1 MADEQKDEQQTEQT
15 RTGYTVPVQKRHDFF
30 GNLKKA
36 ARPSAPKQPRV
47 PPRPNPR
54 GRPTKGK

>member
-1 MADEQKDEQQTEQT
+1 MPKDEKDQPTEKT
-15 RTGYTVPVQKRHDFF
+15 PTGYKVPVPKRNEFF

-36 ARPSAPKQPRV
+36 ARPGASKQPHV